1 MKKIQLLTFL
11 FLMILQSAS
20 AQYKIEIEIT
30 DLRNNEGV
38 IMLQL
43 FDKDQ
48 KVIRQAKEIITETRC
63 LVTFG
68 DLEPGKYA
76 FRFFHDENLSGI
88 METNRL
94 GIPKEGYAFSNN
106 GGGPF
111 GPKPFK
117 DWLFEINANIKI
129 LSKPKYWSY

>member
-1 MKKIQLLTFL
+1 MTV
-11 FLMILQSAS
+11 LQTVSG
-20 AQYKIEIEIT
+20 QYIIDIEIT
-30 DLRNNEGV
+30 DLKNNDGI

-48 KVIRQAKEIITETRC
+48 KVIRQGKGIITGNKS
-63 LVTFG
+63 LITFG

-88 METNRL
+88 METNSL
-94 GIPKEGYAFSNN
+94 GIPKEGYGFSNN
-106 GGGPF
+106 GAGPF

-117 DWLFEINANIKI
+117 NWLFEIRGNIKLI
-129 LSKPKYWSY
+129 VKPKY